1 MDYINDLMG
10 LKTGL
15 LILINTGVVVRVI
28 ACVIQASGNFD
39 DRTTY
44 LKRAKNALIFM
55 AIANSLIAIKD
66 LLTSYFPG

>member
-1 MDYINDLMG
+1 MEYINDLMG

-15 LILINTGVVVRVI
+15 IIMINAGVVVRVI

-44 LKRAKNALIFM
+44 FKRAKNALIFA

-66 LLTSYFPG
+66 LITSFFPG

>member
-1 MDYINDLMG
+1 MNYLNDLMG

-15 LILINTGVVVRVI
+15 LILINAGVVVRVI

-44 LKRAKNALIFM
+44 FKRAKNAIVF
-55 AIANSLIAIKD
+55 AAVANSLIAIKD
-66 LLTSYFPG
+66 LITSYFPG